1 MSIDLDEIIK
11 ALAHPVRRDIL
22 NWLKDPKVQFPEQ
35 VHNHEYGICA
45 GQIDQRCGLSQS
57 TVSAH
62 LATLQRA
69 GLISSQKAGQWHFFR
84 RNEDV
89 IQAFIQAITEELSP
103 PLAFAIGT
111 TEFVIMGL
119 LPDVA
124 ADLGVSIPGAGW
136 LVTGY
141 ALGVAIG
148 APFMALATAKLPRKA
163 ALVALMGI
171 FIVGNLLCALASD
184 YNVLMFARVVTAL
197 CHGAFFG
204 IGSVVA
210 ANLVP
215 ANKRASAVA
224 LMFTGLTLA
233 NVLGVPL
240 GTALGQEAGWRSTF
254 WAVTVIGVIALI
266 GLIRFLPAKRDEEKL
281 DMRAELAA
289 LKGAGIWLSLSMTAL
304 FAASMF
310 TLFTYVAPLLGDV
323 TGVSPKG
330 VTWTLLL
337 IGLGL
342 TVGNIIGG
350 KLADKRLAATLI
362 GVFISM
368 AVVSTALTWT
378 SVAIIPTEI
387 TLFLWA
393 TASFAAVPALQINV
407 VTFGKAAPNL
417 VSTLNIGA
425 FNIGNALGAWVGGS
439 VIAHGFGLTSVP
451 LAAAALAILALVVT
465 LITFRQ
471 SADADLAPATH

>member
-1 MSIDLDEIIK
+1 MPLSLLIL
-11 ALAHPVRRDIL
+11 AL
-22 NWLKDPKVQFPEQ
+22 
-35 VHNHEYGICA
+35 
-45 GQIDQRCGLSQS
+45 S
-57 TVSAH
+57 
-62 LATLQRA
+62 
-69 GLISSQKAGQWHFFR
+69 
-84 RNEDV
+84 
-89 IQAFIQAITEELSP
+89 
-103 PLAFAIGT
+103 AFAIGT

-124 ADLGVSIPGAGW
+124 SDLGVSIPGAGW

-148 APFMALATAKLPRKA
+148 APFMALATARLPRKA
-163 ALVALMGI
+163 ALVALMGV
-171 FIVGNLLCALASD
+171 FIIGNLLCALATD

-215 ANKRASAVA
+215 ANRRASAVA

-240 GTALGQEAGWRSTF
+240 GTALGQVYGWRSTF

-266 GLIRFLPAKRDEEKL
+266 GLIRFLPIKRDEEKL

-289 LKGAGIWLSLSMTAL
+289 LKGAGIWLSLSMTVL
-304 FAASMF
+304 FSASMF
-310 TLFTYVAPLLGDV
+310 ALFTYVAPLLGDV
-323 TGVSPKG
+323 TGASPRG

-342 TVGNIIGG
+342 TLGNILGG
-350 KLADKRLAATLI
+350 KLADRRLAATLM
-362 GVFISM
+362 GVFAAM
-368 AVVSTALTWT
+368 AVISTALSWT
-378 SVAIIPTEI
+378 STALIPAEI

-393 TASFAAVPALQINV
+393 TAAFAAVPALQVNV
-407 VTFGKAAPNL
+407 VSFGKAAPNL

-425 FNIGNALGAWVGGS
+425 FNLGNALGAWVGGT
-439 VIAHGFGLTSVP
+439 VIDQGLGLTRVP
-451 LAAAALAILALVVT
+451 LAAAALAVLALIVT
-465 LITFRQ
+465 LITFSQ
-471 SADADLAPATH
+471 GGNKADLAPATH

>member
-1 MSIDLDEIIK
+1 MPLSLLIL
-11 ALAHPVRRDIL
+11 AL
-22 NWLKDPKVQFPEQ
+22 
-35 VHNHEYGICA
+35 
-45 GQIDQRCGLSQS
+45 S
-57 TVSAH
+57 
-62 LATLQRA
+62 
-69 GLISSQKAGQWHFFR
+69 
-84 RNEDV
+84 
-89 IQAFIQAITEELSP
+89 
-103 PLAFAIGT
+103 AFAIGT

-141 ALGVAIG
+141 ALGVAVG
-148 APFMALATAKLPRKA
+148 APFMAMATAKLPRKA
-163 ALVALMGI
+163 ALVTLMGI
-171 FIVGNLLCALASD
+171 FIIGNLLCALASD

-210 ANLVP
+210 AGLVP
-215 ANKRASAVA
+215 ANRRASAVA

-240 GTALGQEAGWRSTF
+240 GTALGQYAGWRSTF

-266 GLIRFLPAKRDEEKL
+266 GLIRFLPTNRNEEKL

-289 LKGAGIWLSLSMTAL
+289 LKDAGIWLSLTMTAL
-304 FAASMF
+304 FSASMF
-310 TLFTYVAPLLGDV
+310 TLFTYIAPLLGEV

-342 TVGNIIGG
+342 TAGNVIGG
-350 KLADKRLAATLI
+350 KMADRRVSSTLI
-362 GVFISM
+362 AVFVSM
-368 AVVSTALTWT
+368 AVISTALSWT
-378 SVAIIPTEI
+378 SAALIPTEI

-393 TASFAAVPALQINV
+393 VAAFAAVPALQINV

-425 FNIGNALGAWVGGS
+425 FNVGNALGAWVGGS
-439 VIAHGFGLTSVP
+439 VIAHGLGLTSVP
-451 LAAAALAILALVVT
+451 LAAAMLAVLALLIT

-471 SADADLAPATH
+471 TGNPDLAPATH

>member
-1 MSIDLDEIIK
+1 MPFPLLIL
-11 ALAHPVRRDIL
+11 AL
-22 NWLKDPKVQFPEQ
+22 
-35 VHNHEYGICA
+35 
-45 GQIDQRCGLSQS
+45 S
-57 TVSAH
+57 
-62 LATLQRA
+62 
-69 GLISSQKAGQWHFFR
+69 
-84 RNEDV
+84 
-89 IQAFIQAITEELSP
+89 
-103 PLAFAIGT
+103 AFAIGT

-119 LPDVA
+119 LPNVA

-163 ALVALMGI
+163 ALVTLMGI
-171 FIVGNLLCALASD
+171 FIIGNLLCALASD
-184 YNVLMFARVVTAL
+184 YDVLMFARVVTAL

-210 ANLVP
+210 AGLVP
-215 ANKRASAVA
+215 ANRRASAVA

-240 GTALGQEAGWRSTF
+240 GTALGQYAGWRSTF
-254 WAVTVIGVIALI
+254 WAVTVIGVIAFI
-266 GLIRFLPAKRDEEKL
+266 GLVRFLPGNREEEKL

-289 LKGAGIWLSLSMTAL
+289 LKGAGIWLSLSMTAM
-304 FAASMF
+304 FSASVF
-310 TLFTYVAPLLGDV
+310 TLFTYVAPLLGEV
-323 TGVSPKG
+323 TGVSPNG

-342 TVGNIIGG
+342 TAGNVLGG
-350 KLADKRLAATLI
+350 KLADRSIATTLI
-362 GVFISM
+362 GVFIAM
-368 AVVSTALTWT
+368 AVVSTVLSWSSAAL
-378 SVAIIPTEI
+378 IPAEI

-393 TASFAAVPALQINV
+393 VAAFAAVPALQVNV

-425 FNIGNALGAWVGGS
+425 FNVGNALGAWVGGS
-439 VIAHGFGLTSVP
+439 VIAHGLGLTSVP
-451 LAAAALAILALVVT
+451 LAAAVLAVLALLIT

-471 SADADLAPATH
+471 TANPDLAPATN

>member
-1 MSIDLDEIIK
+1 MPLSLLIL
-11 ALAHPVRRDIL
+11 AL
-22 NWLKDPKVQFPEQ
+22 
-35 VHNHEYGICA
+35 
-45 GQIDQRCGLSQS
+45 S
-57 TVSAH
+57 
-62 LATLQRA
+62 
-69 GLISSQKAGQWHFFR
+69 
-84 RNEDV
+84 
-89 IQAFIQAITEELSP
+89 
-103 PLAFAIGT
+103 AFAIGT

-119 LPDVA
+119 LPEVA
-124 ADLGVSIPGAGW
+124 VDLGVSIPGAGW

-148 APFMALATAKLPRKA
+148 APFMALATARLPRKA
-163 ALVALMGI
+163 ALVALMGV

-215 ANKRASAVA
+215 ANRRASAVA

-240 GTALGQEAGWRSTF
+240 GTALGQVYGWRSTF

-266 GLIRFLPAKRDEEKL
+266 GLIRYLPTKRDEERL
-281 DMRAELAA
+281 DMRAELRA
-289 LKGAGIWLSLSMTAL
+289 LKGAGIWLSLSMTVL
-304 FAASMF
+304 FSASMF
-310 TLFTYVAPLLGDV
+310 ALFTYVAPLLGDV
-323 TGVSPKG
+323 TGVSPRG

-342 TVGNIIGG
+342 TLGNILGG
-350 KLADKRLAATLI
+350 KLADRRLGATLV
-362 GVFISM
+362 GVFAAM
-368 AVVSTALTWT
+368 AIICTALSWT
-378 SVAIIPTEI
+378 SSALIPAEI

-393 TASFAAVPALQINV
+393 TAAFAAVPALQVNV
-407 VTFGKAAPNL
+407 VSFGKAAPNL

-425 FNIGNALGAWVGGS
+425 FNLGNALGAWVGGS
-439 VIAHGFGLTSVP
+439 VIDHGLGLTRVP
-451 LAAAALAILALVVT
+451 LAAAVLAILALIVT
-465 LITFRQ
+465 LITFSQ
-471 SADADLAPATH
+471 GGNKTELAPATH

>member
-1 MSIDLDEIIK
+1 M
-11 ALAHPVRRDIL
+11 AL
-22 NWLKDPKVQFPEQ
+22 
-35 VHNHEYGICA
+35 
-45 GQIDQRCGLSQS
+45 S
-57 TVSAH
+57 
-62 LATLQRA
+62 
-69 GLISSQKAGQWHFFR
+69 
-84 RNEDV
+84 
-89 IQAFIQAITEELSP
+89 
-103 PLAFAIGT
+103 AFAIGT

-141 ALGVAIG
+141 ALGVAVG
-148 APFMALATAKLPRKA
+148 APFMAMATAKLPRKA
-163 ALVALMGI
+163 ALVTLMGI
-171 FIVGNLLCALASD
+171 FIIGNLLCALASD

-210 ANLVP
+210 AGLVP
-215 ANKRASAVA
+215 ANRRASAVA

-240 GTALGQEAGWRSTF
+240 GTALGQYAGWRSTF

-266 GLIRFLPAKRDEEKL
+266 GLIRFLPTNRNEEKL
-281 DMRAELAA
+281 DMRAELGA
-289 LKGAGIWLSLSMTAL
+289 LRGAGIWLSLTMTAL
-304 FAASMF
+304 FSASMF
-310 TLFTYVAPLLGDV
+310 TLFTYIAPLLGEV
-323 TGVSPKG
+323 TGVSPNG

-342 TVGNIIGG
+342 TAGNVIGG
-350 KLADKRLAATLI
+350 KMADRRLSSTLI
-362 GVFISM
+362 GVFVSM
-368 AVVSTALTWT
+368 AVISTVLSWTSTAL
-378 SVAIIPTEI
+378 IPTEI

-393 TASFAAVPALQINV
+393 VAAFAAVPALQINV

-425 FNIGNALGAWVGGS
+425 FNVGNALGAWVGGS
-439 VIAHGFGLTSVP
+439 VIAHGLGLTSVP
-451 LAAAALAILALVVT
+451 LAAAILAVLALLIT

-471 SADADLAPATH
+471 TGNPDLAPATH

>member
-1 MSIDLDEIIK
+1 MPLSLLIL
-11 ALAHPVRRDIL
+11 AL
-22 NWLKDPKVQFPEQ
+22 
-35 VHNHEYGICA
+35 
-45 GQIDQRCGLSQS
+45 
-57 TVSAH
+57 
-62 LATLQRA
+62 
-69 GLISSQKAGQWHFFR
+69 SS
-84 RNEDV
+84 
-89 IQAFIQAITEELSP
+89 
-103 PLAFAIGT
+103 FAIGT

-124 ADLGVSIPGAGW
+124 RDLGVSIPSAGW

-148 APFMALATAKLPRKA
+148 APFMALATARLPRKA
-163 ALVALMGI
+163 ALVVLMGI

-215 ANKRASAVA
+215 ANRRASAVA

-240 GTALGQEAGWRSTF
+240 GTALGQVAGWRSTF
-254 WAVTVIGVIALI
+254 FAVTAIGVIAFI
-266 GLIRFLPAKRDEEKL
+266 GLLRFLPQQKDDQKL
-281 DMRAELAA
+281 DLRAELAA
-289 LKGAGIWLSLSMTAL
+289 LRGAGIWLSLSMTAL

-310 TLFTYVAPLLGDV
+310 TLFTYVTPLLNDV
-323 TGVSPKG
+323 TGVSPRG
-330 VTWTLLL
+330 VTLTLLL

-350 KLADKRLAATLI
+350 KLADKRLSTTLM
-362 GVFISM
+362 GAFLAM
-368 AVVSTALTWT
+368 AVICTVLSWT
-378 SVAIIPTEI
+378 SVALIPAEI

-393 TASFAAVPALQINV
+393 TAAFAAVPALQINV
-407 VTFGKAAPNL
+407 VAFGKSAPNL
-417 VSTLNIGA
+417 VSTLNISA
-425 FNIGNALGAWVGGS
+425 FNVGNALGAWVGGA
-439 VIAHGFGLTSVP
+439 VIARGMGLANVP
-451 LAAAALAILALVVT
+451 LAAAGLALLALIVT
-465 LITFRQ
+465 FITFRQ
-471 SADADLAPATH
+471 PRTPDLAPAA

>member
-1 MSIDLDEIIK
+1 MPLSLLIL
-11 ALAHPVRRDIL
+11 AL
-22 NWLKDPKVQFPEQ
+22 
-35 VHNHEYGICA
+35 
-45 GQIDQRCGLSQS
+45 S
-57 TVSAH
+57 
-62 LATLQRA
+62 
-69 GLISSQKAGQWHFFR
+69 
-84 RNEDV
+84 
-89 IQAFIQAITEELSP
+89 
-103 PLAFAIGT
+103 AFAIGT

-141 ALGVAIG
+141 ALGVAVG
-148 APFMALATAKLPRKA
+148 APFMAMATAKLPRKA
-163 ALVALMGI
+163 ALVTLMGV
-171 FIVGNLLCALASD
+171 FIIGNLLCARASD

-210 ANLVP
+210 AGLVP
-215 ANKRASAVA
+215 ANRRASAVA

-240 GTALGQEAGWRSTF
+240 GTALGQYAGWRSTF

-266 GLIRFLPAKRDEEKL
+266 GLIRFLPTNRNEEKL
-281 DMRAELAA
+281 DMRSELGA
-289 LKGAGIWLSLSMTAL
+289 LRGAGIWLSLTMTAL
-304 FAASMF
+304 FSASMF
-310 TLFTYVAPLLGDV
+310 TLFTYIAPLLGEV
-323 TGVSPKG
+323 TGVSPNG

-342 TVGNIIGG
+342 TAGNVIGG
-350 KLADKRLAATLI
+350 KKPHPRLSSTLI
-362 GVFISM
+362 GVFVSM
-368 AVVSTALTWT
+368 AVISTVLSWTSTAL
-378 SVAIIPTEI
+378 IPAEI

-393 TASFAAVPALQINV
+393 VAAFAAVPALQINV

-425 FNIGNALGAWVGGS
+425 FNVGNALGAWVGGS
-439 VIAHGFGLTSVP
+439 VIAHGLGLTSVP
-451 LAAAALAILALVVT
+451 LAAAILAVLALLIT

-471 SADADLAPATH
+471 TGNPDLAPATH

>member
-1 MSIDLDEIIK
+1 MPLSLLIL
-11 ALAHPVRRDIL
+11 AL
-22 NWLKDPKVQFPEQ
+22 
-35 VHNHEYGICA
+35 
-45 GQIDQRCGLSQS
+45 S
-57 TVSAH
+57 
-62 LATLQRA
+62 
-69 GLISSQKAGQWHFFR
+69 
-84 RNEDV
+84 
-89 IQAFIQAITEELSP
+89 
-103 PLAFAIGT
+103 AFAIGT

-141 ALGVAIG
+141 ALGVAVG
-148 APFMALATAKLPRKA
+148 APFMAMATAKLPRKA
-163 ALVALMGI
+163 ALVTLMGI
-171 FIVGNLLCALASD
+171 FIIGNLLCALASD

-210 ANLVP
+210 AGLVP
-215 ANKRASAVA
+215 ANRRASAVA

-240 GTALGQEAGWRSTF
+240 GTALGQYAGWRSTF

-266 GLIRFLPAKRDEEKL
+266 GLIRYLPTNRNEEKL

-289 LKGAGIWLSLSMTAL
+289 LKGAGIWLSLTMTAL
-304 FAASMF
+304 FSASMF
-310 TLFTYVAPLLGDV
+310 TLFTYIAPLLGEV
-323 TGVSPKG
+323 TGVSPQG

-342 TVGNIIGG
+342 TAGNVIGG
-350 KLADKRLAATLI
+350 KMADRRVSTTLI
-362 GVFISM
+362 AVFVSM
-368 AVVSTALTWT
+368 AVISTVLSWT
-378 SVAIIPTEI
+378 SAALIPTEI

-393 TASFAAVPALQINV
+393 VAAFAAVPALQINV

-425 FNIGNALGAWVGGS
+425 FNVGNALGAWVGGS
-439 VIAHGFGLTSVP
+439 VIAHGLGLTSVP
-451 LAAAALAILALVVT
+451 LAAAVLAVLALLIT

-471 SADADLAPATH
+471 TGNPDLAPATH

>member
-1 MSIDLDEIIK
+1 MPFPLLIL
-11 ALAHPVRRDIL
+11 AL
-22 NWLKDPKVQFPEQ
+22 
-35 VHNHEYGICA
+35 
-45 GQIDQRCGLSQS
+45 S
-57 TVSAH
+57 
-62 LATLQRA
+62 
-69 GLISSQKAGQWHFFR
+69 
-84 RNEDV
+84 
-89 IQAFIQAITEELSP
+89 
-103 PLAFAIGT
+103 AFAIGT

-119 LPDVA
+119 LPNVA

-148 APFMALATAKLPRKA
+148 APFMALATARLPRKA
-163 ALVALMGI
+163 ALVTLMGI
-171 FIVGNLLCALASD
+171 FIIGNLLCALASD
-184 YNVLMFARVVTAL
+184 YDVLMFARVVTAL

-210 ANLVP
+210 AGLVP
-215 ANKRASAVA
+215 ANRRASAVA

-240 GTALGQEAGWRSTF
+240 GTALGQYAGWRSTF
-254 WAVTVIGVIALI
+254 WAVTVIGVIAFI
-266 GLIRFLPAKRDEEKL
+266 GLVRFLPVNREEEKL

-289 LKGAGIWLSLSMTAL
+289 LKGAGIWLSLSMTAM
-304 FAASMF
+304 FSASVF
-310 TLFTYVAPLLGDV
+310 TLFTYVAPLLGEV
-323 TGVSPKG
+323 TGVSPQG

-342 TVGNIIGG
+342 TAGNVLGG
-350 KLADKRLAATLI
+350 KLADRSIATTLI
-362 GVFISM
+362 GVFIAM
-368 AVVSTALTWT
+368 AVVSTVLSWS
-378 SVAIIPTEI
+378 SVALVPAEI

-393 TASFAAVPALQINV
+393 VAAFAAVPALQVNV

-425 FNIGNALGAWVGGS
+425 FNVGNALGAWVGGS
-439 VIAHGFGLTSVP
+439 VIAHGLGLTSVP
-451 LAAAALAILALVVT
+451 LAAGALAVLALLIT

-471 SADADLAPATH
+471 TANPDLAPATN

>member
-1 MSIDLDEIIK
+1 MTFPTFTRSCPVPLSLLIL
-11 ALAHPVRRDIL
+11 AL
-22 NWLKDPKVQFPEQ
+22 
-35 VHNHEYGICA
+35 
-45 GQIDQRCGLSQS
+45 S
-57 TVSAH
+57 
-62 LATLQRA
+62 
-69 GLISSQKAGQWHFFR
+69 
-84 RNEDV
+84 
-89 IQAFIQAITEELSP
+89 
-103 PLAFAIGT
+103 AFAIGT

-141 ALGVAIG
+141 ALGVAVG
-148 APFMALATAKLPRKA
+148 APFMAMATAKLPRKA
-163 ALVALMGI
+163 ALVTLMGI
-171 FIVGNLLCALASD
+171 FIIGNLLCALASD
-184 YNVLMFARVVTAL
+184 YNVLMFARVITAL

-210 ANLVP
+210 AGLVP
-215 ANKRASAVA
+215 ANRRASAVA

-240 GTALGQEAGWRSTF
+240 GTALGQYAGWRSTF

-266 GLIRFLPAKRDEEKL
+266 GLIRFLPTNRNEEKL

-289 LKGAGIWLSLSMTAL
+289 LKGAGIWLSLTMTAL
-304 FAASMF
+304 FSASMF
-310 TLFTYVAPLLGDV
+310 TLFTYIAPLLGEV

-342 TVGNIIGG
+342 TAGNVIGG
-350 KLADKRLAATLI
+350 KMADRRLSSTLI

-368 AVVSTALTWT
+368 AVISTALSWT
-378 SVAIIPTEI
+378 STALIPTEI

-393 TASFAAVPALQINV
+393 VAAFAAVPALQINV

-425 FNIGNALGAWVGGS
+425 FNVGNALGAWVGGS
-439 VIAHGFGLTSVP
+439 VIAHGLGLTSVP
-451 LAAAALAILALVVT
+451 LAAAMLAVLALLIT

-471 SADADLAPATH
+471 NGNPDLAPATH

>member
-1 MSIDLDEIIK
+1 MPLSLLIL
-11 ALAHPVRRDIL
+11 AL
-22 NWLKDPKVQFPEQ
+22 
-35 VHNHEYGICA
+35 
-45 GQIDQRCGLSQS
+45 S
-57 TVSAH
+57 
-62 LATLQRA
+62 
-69 GLISSQKAGQWHFFR
+69 
-84 RNEDV
+84 
-89 IQAFIQAITEELSP
+89 
-103 PLAFAIGT
+103 AFAIGT

-124 ADLGVSIPGAGW
+124 SDLSVSIPGAGW

-148 APFMALATAKLPRKA
+148 APFMALATARLPRKA
-163 ALVALMGI
+163 ALVALMGV
-171 FIVGNLLCALASD
+171 FIIGNLLCALATD

-215 ANKRASAVA
+215 ANRRASAVA

-240 GTALGQEAGWRSTF
+240 GTALGQVYGWRSTF

-266 GLIRFLPAKRDEEKL
+266 GLIRFLPIKRDEEKL

-289 LKGAGIWLSLSMTAL
+289 LKGAGIWLSLSMTVL
-304 FAASMF
+304 FSASMF
-310 TLFTYVAPLLGDV
+310 ALFTYVAPLLGDV
-323 TGVSPKG
+323 TGVSPRG

-342 TVGNIIGG
+342 TLGNILGG
-350 KLADKRLAATLI
+350 KLADRRLAATLM
-362 GVFISM
+362 GVFAAM
-368 AVVSTALTWT
+368 AVISTALSWT
-378 SVAIIPTEI
+378 STALIPAEI

-393 TASFAAVPALQINV
+393 TAAFAAVPALQVNV
-407 VTFGKAAPNL
+407 VSFGKAAPNL

-425 FNIGNALGAWVGGS
+425 FNLGNALGAWVGGT
-439 VIAHGFGLTSVP
+439 VIDQGLGLTRVP
-451 LAAAALAILALVVT
+451 LAAAALAVLALIVT
-465 LITFRQ
+465 LITFSQ
-471 SADADLAPATH
+471 GGNNADLAPATH